1 MKTQASSA
9 ASKRLGWPVDLKP
22 WRIAAIHAID
32 IFNFLSGRSS
42 MRIGTA
48 YRSPPGGE
56 IAEPTGNPVMF
67 DNQRL
72 TVYARSYATLGQKRY
87 LLTNPVGLRMLNTCL
102 ISGRGHSV

>member
-1 MKTQASSA
+1 MKTQANSA

-48 YRSPPGGE
+48 CRSLPVGE
-56 IAEPTGNPVMF
+56 IAGPQGNPVMF
-67 DNQRL
+67 DNQQL
-72 TVYARSYATLGQKRY
+72 TVYAMSYSTLGQKRY
-87 LLTNPVGLRMLNTCL
+87 LLPNPVELRMLNTCL
-102 ISGRGHSV
+102 ICGGGHSV